1 VNYLRQQRRLEDDE
15 DEELDDAHGDDE
27 LDELEEGQQLD
38 DELDDGH
45 EGDELD
51 DGHEEDE
58 LLQLSGQH
66 LELLEFTIT
75 IAAITRPRMT
85 KRSTKEIPDDQFMLA
100 CLNLFEVVLPIGS
113 PTTLQVHPPQ
123 KIV

>member
-1 VNYLRQQRRLEDDE
+1 MNEFRNSYLRQQRRLDD
-15 DEELDDAHGDDE
+15 DDAHGEEELEDGHE
-27 LDELEEGQQLD
+27 LDD
-38 DELDDGH
+38 DDGH
-45 EGDELD
+45 ELDDEDGHDGDEL

-100 CLNLFEVVLPIGS
+100 CLNLL
-113 PTTLQVHPPQ
+113 
-123 KIV
+123 K